1 MKNQKGMLKPS
12 PLMRPNVSMVRP
24 WSRGQRKRDGRKKK
38 WINGMKHEGWERNRM
53 QWVTEARINKEQQ
66 SLHSCGARVRI

>member
-24 WSRGQRKRDGRKKK
+24 WSRGQRKRDGRSQSNDWVRDWRTKSNKRLKDLRTGVRDGRKKS
-38 WINGMKHEGWERNRM
+38 E
-53 QWVTEARINKEQQ
+53 
-66 SLHSCGARVRI
+66 